1 MGRRLLVALIGLAVI
16 AVGLGCGASQSHHV
30 RSSGRLGSEAS
41 EEASKEPPTTRE
53 VEQSMRAS
61 SRPEARLGQ
70 VRCHELQGHH
80 WSCLLRFVDGA
91 VELEQAVWY
100 GAQRSIGI
108 SVVARKGHIVE
119 PTPPASRRKRHGSSA
134 VVPGNTP

>member
-1 MGRRLLVALIGLAVI
+1 MGRRLLVGLIGLAVI
-16 AVGLGCGASQSHHV
+16 VALGCGASQSHHV
-30 RSSGRLGSEAS
+30 RSSGTLGSEVA
-41 EEASKEPPTTRE
+41 EEASRQPPTTGE

-61 SRPEARLGQ
+61 SRPEGRLSQ

-91 VELEQAVWY
+91 VEVEQAVWY
-100 GAQRSIGI
+100 RAQRSIGI

-119 PTPPASRRKRHGSSA
+119 PTPPTSRRKRHGSSTITL
-134 VVPGNTP
+134 GNMQ